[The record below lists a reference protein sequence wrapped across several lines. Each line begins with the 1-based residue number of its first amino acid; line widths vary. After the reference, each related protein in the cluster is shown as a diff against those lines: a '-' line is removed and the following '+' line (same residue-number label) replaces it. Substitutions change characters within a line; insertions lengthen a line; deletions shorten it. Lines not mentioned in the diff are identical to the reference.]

1 MVLLRVLAGQ
11 PFHNKGKQMT
21 DTPKKIVVNCETG
34 VTEEIELTAEEIAEM
49 KSNQALAEAQ
59 LLAYESEQSAKAV
72 ARESALNK
80 LAALGLTDEEIAAL

>member
-1 MVLLRVLAGQ
+1 
-11 PFHNKGKQMT
+11 MT

-34 VTEEIELTAEEIAEM
+34 ITEEIELTAEEIAEM
-49 KSNQALAEAQ
+49 ESNRALAEAAR
-59 LLAYESEQSAKAV
+59 LAYETEQSAKAV